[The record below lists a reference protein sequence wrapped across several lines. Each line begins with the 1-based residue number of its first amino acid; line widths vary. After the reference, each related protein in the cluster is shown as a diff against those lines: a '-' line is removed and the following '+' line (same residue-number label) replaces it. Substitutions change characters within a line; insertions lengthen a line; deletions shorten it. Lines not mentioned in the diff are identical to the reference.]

1 MTISILS
8 VLLLVNFMLPTYSQ
22 ADFGGVLLNPIT
34 DLVAGLGDIV
44 IGLVQ
49 GFMNLSVGE
58 KFSVQDITVKASEFE
73 TVTSNDSKADEN
85 DSKADEN
92 DSNADE
98 NKSKYN
104 KFAIKGTET
113 VQETINKSDLNK
125 KYEIPLA
132 SLSPEE
138 IFGGKVAALDI
149 NFINPDK
156 SWGETE
162 DGIVKSSAGQLQSTI
177 ASWYVA
183 LRNLAVVGLL
193 SILVYVGI
201 KIILSSTASDK
212 AKYKQM
218 LVDWIVALCLLFF
231 MQYIMSFIIT
241 MTESITTAI
250 VGDKGGLNIAV
261 TVQDGTNV
269 DKAFATNLMGLS
281 RLKLQSKE
289 TIVKCSYLIIYIF
302 LIYYTIVFTW
312 KYLKRMIMMA
322 FLTIIS
328 PLVVLTYPIDKMND
342 GKAQAFDAW
351 LKEYIFNALLQPFH
365 LVIYYVFVLS
375 AMDLAA
381 NNLLYTIVVMWFIPK
396 AEEILRKFFG
406 FDKAPSLG
414 NTMAGFAGGLGL
426 SKLMSGKGGSKGKSS
441 KGTSG
446 ETKPPRFNRSTDINE
461 LPEGN
466 GSPERNNELP
476 EGNTEENTEEGNSQN
491 ALDKYSAEGFE
502 QNDNGEYYNPWTDE
516 YDANYDPRKD
526 PNYASQQ
533 PRETQ
538 DNAQQNS
545 TQQTATQAATQPTP
559 QDEAQETAQTEKTRI
574 RDKVANSKLGNLAR
588 AHGGKEMIPRAIRG
602 AARFA
607 TRTTF
612 TLAGGMGG
620 AILGAAQGK
629 GVSGMLLG
637 AYAGARTG
645 NSASEPVI
653 GLGGTA
659 WNATARVAKGIRARS
674 LDPVLGGTALGR
686 EIDLANGNT
695 RYQDA
700 GTSSDVKTN
709 KDNVQYVR
717 EYLTDKN
724 GGRVPTNKEIK
735 AQMNSLDPYIEKGFS
750 DIKDMIK
757 SQKAAQKMGLD
768 DTQAAIIAAI
778 GKKNNITP
786 DRLNDS
792 KKAQADYE
800 NLIHQLQNAGVSKEN
815 AEKRAD
821 LAMNYLKEKEG
832 IKNKK

>member
-1 MTISILS
+1 MKKSTKKGILQKMTISILS
-8 VLLLVNFMLPTYSQ
+8 VLLLVNFMLPTYSH
-22 ADFGGVLLNPIT
+22 ADWGGVLLSPIS
-34 DLVAGLGDIV
+34 DLVKALGDAV

-49 GFMNLSVGE
+49 GCMNLSVGE
-58 KFSVQDITVKASEFE
+58 KFIGNSVTVDSGSFKPDGEHSKFAVTGKETVKEE
-73 TVTSNDSKADEN
+73 
-85 DSKADEN
+85 
-92 DSNADE
+92 
-98 NKSKYN
+98 
-104 KFAIKGTET
+104 
-113 VQETINKSDLNK
+113 INKSDLIIGFWTNQ
-125 KYEIPLA
+125 YEIPLL

-138 IFGGKVAALDI
+138 IFGGKVPALDI
-149 NFINPDK
+149 NFIKPNYDK
-156 SWGETE
+156 G
-162 DGIVKSSAGQLQSTI
+162 SAAQLQETI

-201 KIILSSTASDK
+201 RIILSSTASDK

-218 LVDWIVALCLLFF
+218 LTDWVIALCLLFF
-231 MQYIMSFIIT
+231 MQYIMSFVIT

-250 VGDKGGLNIAV
+250 IGDNDGLNVAV
-261 TVQDGTNV
+261 TIRNADGTA
-269 DKAFATNLMGLS
+269 DKSFATNLLGLA
-281 RLKLQSKE
+281 RINLQNKYGW
-289 TIVKCSYLIIYIF
+289 TQLAYLIIYVF

-375 AMDLAA
+375 AMNLATS
-381 NNLLYTIVVMWFIPK
+381 NLIYTIVVMWFIPK
-396 AEEILRKFFG
+396 AEEMLRKFFG

-414 NTMAGFAGGLGL
+414 STMAGFAGGLGL
-426 SKLMSGKGGSKGKSS
+426 SKLLGGKGGGKGKSP
-441 KGTSG
+441 KGEKAEG
-446 ETKPPRFNRSTDINE
+446 EKPPRFNRSTSVE
-461 LPEGN
+461 QLPEGN
-466 GSPERNNELP
+466 AAQQEDNDDEETTENPYELPNYGEPEEQLSPEEM
-476 EGNTEENTEEGNSQN
+476 
-491 ALDKYSAEGFE
+491 AE
-502 QNDNGEYYNPWTDE
+502 Q
-516 YDANYDPRKD
+516 D
-526 PNYASQQ
+526 PNYMYMHPEQFSGQNQSAEQSGGEQSA
-533 PRETQ
+533 E
-538 DNAQQNS
+538 NAQSAQAEETENS
-545 TQQTATQAATQPTP
+545 G
-559 QDEAQETAQTEKTRI
+559 K
-574 RDKVANSKLGNLAR
+574 ANRLTNWVNG
-588 AHGGKEMIPRAIRG
+588 HGGAGTMVKKGIKG
-602 AARFA
+602 AARFG
-607 TRTTF
+607 TRTAF

-629 GVSGMLLG
+629 GISGMFIG
-637 AYAGARTG
+637 AYAGGRAG
-645 NSASEPVI
+645 NSAANPVI

-659 WNATARVAKGIRARS
+659 WNAGGRVARGVQAHS
-674 LDPVLGGTALGR
+674 LAPVLGGTALGR
-686 EIDLANGNT
+686 ELDLANGNT

-700 GTSSDVKTN
+700 ASSKNVKTDEN
-709 KDNVQYVR
+709 NVQYVR

-724 GGRVPTNKEIK
+724 GGRAPTNKEVK
-735 AQMNSLDPYIEKGFS
+735 EQMNSLDPYIEKGFS

-786 DRLNDS
+786 DRLNDD

-800 NLIHQLQNAGVSKEN
+800 NLVHQLQSAGVSKDN

-832 IKNKK
+832 IKNKR

>member
-1 MTISILS
+1 MNKSTKKGILQKMTISILS

-22 ADFGGVLLNPIT
+22 ADFGGVLLDPVT
-34 DLVAGLGDIV
+34 DLVAALGDIV

-49 GFMNLSVGE
+49 GCMNLSVGE
-58 KFSVQDITVKASEFE
+58 KFKTSYIKVDSGEFE
-73 TVTSNDSKADEN
+73 PTGKHSAFAVTGK
-85 DSKADEN
+85 
-92 DSNADE
+92 
-98 NKSKYN
+98 
-104 KFAIKGTET
+104 
-113 VQETINKSDLNK
+113 ETIKETISKSDLNLGFWSK
-125 KYEIPLA
+125 EYQIPLA

-138 IFGGKVAALDI
+138 IFGGRVAALDI

-156 SWGETE
+156 KWGTTTDA
-162 DGIVKSSAGQLQSTI
+162 DGDEMVKSSAGQLQKTI

-201 KIILSSTASDK
+201 RIILSSTASDK

-218 LVDWIVALCLLFF
+218 LTDWVIALCLLFF
-231 MQYIMSFIIT
+231 MQYIMSFVIT

-250 VGDKGGLNIAV
+250 IGDSNSLNVAV
-261 TVQDGTNV
+261 TVEKADGTE
-269 DKAFATNLMGLS
+269 DKSFATNLLGLS
-281 RLKLQSKE
+281 RIKLQSKDTVE
-289 TIVKCSYLIIYIF
+289 KCSYLIIYVF

-396 AEEILRKFFG
+396 AEEMLRKFFG

-414 NTMAGFAGGLGL
+414 STMAGLAGGLGL
-426 SKLMSGKGGSKGKSS
+426 SKLLGGKGGGKGKTP
-441 KGTSG
+441 KGEKS
-446 ETKPPRFNRSTDINE
+446 EKEKPIRFNRSTSVEE

-466 GSPERNNELP
+466 AEQEKNSENEETTENPYELPNYGEPEEQLSPEEM
-476 EGNTEENTEEGNSQN
+476 
-491 ALDKYSAEGFE
+491 AE
-502 QNDNGEYYNPWTDE
+502 Q
-516 YDANYDPRKD
+516 D
-526 PNYASQQ
+526 PNYMYMHPEQFSRQNQEAEQEAKQEAEQQ
-533 PRETQ
+533 PAQ
-538 DNAQQNS
+538 NAQS
-545 TQQTATQAATQPTP
+545 
-559 QDEAQETAQTEKTRI
+559 AQGGENENTGETSRI
-574 RDKVANSKLGNLAR
+574 RNWVNG
-588 AHGGKEMIPRAIRG
+588 HGGVGTMAKRG
-602 AARFA
+602 IKGVGRLG
-607 TRTTF
+607 TRTAF

-629 GVSGMLLG
+629 GISGMFIG
-637 AYAGARTG
+637 AYAGGRAG
-645 NSASEPVI
+645 NSAANPVI
-653 GLGGTA
+653 GLGGKA
-659 WNATARVAKGIRARS
+659 WNAGERIGKGIQTHS

-686 EIDLANGNT
+686 ELDLANGNT
-695 RYQDA
+695 RYQDVA
-700 GTSSDVKTN
+700 SSKNVKTDPN
-709 KDNVQYVR
+709 NVQYVR

-724 GGRVPTNKEIK
+724 GGRVPNSKEIK
-735 AQMNSLDPYIEKGFS
+735 NQMNSLDPYIEKGFS

-786 DRLNDS
+786 DRLNDD

-800 NLIHQLQNAGVSKEN
+800 NLVHQLQSAGVSKDN

>member
-73 TVTSNDSKADEN
+73 TVTSNG
-85 DSKADEN
+85 
-92 DSNADE
+92 SNADE

-149 NFINPDK
+149 NFINPK
-156 SWGETE
+156 YEKG
-162 DGIVKSSAGQLQSTI
+162 SAAQLQSTI

-441 KGTSG
+441 RGTSG

-476 EGNTEENTEEGNSQN
+476 EGNTEGNTEENTEEGNSQN

-526 PNYASQQ
+526 SNYASQQ

-538 DNAQQNS
+538 DNTQQNS

-559 QDEAQETAQTEKTRI
+559 QETTKDESQETSQTGKPRI
-574 RDKVANSKLGNLAR
+574 RDKVANLAR
-588 AHGGKEMIPRAIRG
+588 AHGGVQMAPRAIKG

-607 TRTTF
+607 TRTAF

-629 GVSGMLLG
+629 GISGMLLG

-659 WNATARVAKGIRARS
+659 WNAGARVAKGIRARS

-724 GGRVPTNKEIK
+724 GGRAPTNKEIK

-757 SQKAAQKMGLD
+757 SQKVAQKMGLD

>member
-1 MTISILS
+1 MKKSTKKGILQKMTISILS
-8 VLLLVNFMLPTYSQ
+8 VLLLVNFMLPTYSH
-22 ADFGGVLLNPIT
+22 ADFGGVLLDPVT

-49 GFMNLSVGE
+49 GFMNLSVGGE
-58 KFSVQDITVKASEFE
+58 FINSITVDSESFE
-73 TVTSNDSKADEN
+73 PTGKHSDFAVTGK
-85 DSKADEN
+85 
-92 DSNADE
+92 
-98 NKSKYN
+98 
-104 KFAIKGTET
+104 
-113 VQETINKSDLNK
+113 ETIEEEIYKSDLEVGFWSK
-125 KYEIPLA
+125 VYQIPLA

-138 IFGGKVAALDI
+138 IFGGKVPALDI
-149 NFINPDK
+149 NFIKPNYDK
-156 SWGETE
+156 G
-162 DGIVKSSAGQLQSTI
+162 SAAQLQETI

-201 KIILSSTASDK
+201 RIILSSTASDK

-218 LVDWIVALCLLFF
+218 LTDWVIALCLLFF
-231 MQYIMSFIIT
+231 MQYIMSFVIT

-250 VGDKGGLNIAV
+250 IGDSNGLNVAV
-261 TVQDGTNV
+261 KVLKTDGTV
-269 DKAFATNLMGLS
+269 DKSFATNLLGVS
-281 RLKLQSKE
+281 RIKLQSSNTLE
-289 TIVKCSYLIIYIF
+289 KCSYLIIYVF

-351 LKEYIFNALLQPFH
+351 LKEYVFNALLQPFH

-375 AMDLAA
+375 AMDLATS
-381 NNLLYTIVVMWFIPK
+381 NLLYTIVVMWFIPK

-414 NTMAGFAGGLGL
+414 STMAGFAGGLGL
-426 SKLMSGKGGSKGKSS
+426 SKLLGGKGGGKGKSP
-441 KGTSG
+441 KGEKAEG
-446 ETKPPRFNRSTDINE
+446 EKTPRFNRSTSVEE
-461 LPEGN
+461 LPDGN
-466 GSPERNNELP
+466 SEKQENNDDEETSENPYELPNYGEPEEQLSPEEM
-476 EGNTEENTEEGNSQN
+476 
-491 ALDKYSAEGFE
+491 AE
-502 QNDNGEYYNPWTDE
+502 Q
-516 YDANYDPRKD
+516 D
-526 PNYASQQ
+526 PNYMYMHPEQFSGQNQQ
-533 PRETQ
+533 AEQ
-538 DNAQQNS
+538 SGGGEQSAENAQSAQS
-545 TQQTATQAATQPTP
+545 A
-559 QDEAQETAQTEKTRI
+559 QDEENENSSNTNRL
-574 RDKVANSKLGNLAR
+574 ANWVNG
-588 AHGGKEMIPRAIRG
+588 HGGASAMVKKGIKG
-602 AARFA
+602 AARFG
-607 TRTTF
+607 TRTAF

-629 GVSGMLLG
+629 GISGMFIG
-637 AYAGARTG
+637 AYAGGRTG
-645 NSASEPVI
+645 NSAANPVI
-653 GLGGTA
+653 GLGGKA
-659 WNATARVAKGIRARS
+659 WNAGERVARGIQAQS
-674 LDPVLGGTALGR
+674 LAPVLGGTALGR
-686 EIDLANGNT
+686 ELDLANGNT

-700 GTSSDVKTN
+700 ASSKNVKTDEN
-709 KDNVQYVR
+709 NVQYVR

-724 GGRVPTNKEIK
+724 GGRAPTNKEVK
-735 AQMNSLDPYIEKGFS
+735 EQMNSLDPYIEKGFS

-786 DRLNDS
+786 DRLNDD

-800 NLIHQLQNAGVSKEN
+800 NLVHQLQSAGVSKDN

-832 IKNKK
+832 IKNKR